1 MTGTARLTVGCVQM
15 RSALDPA
22 ENLPRM
28 LAHIAEAARLGVR
41 LLVFPEAST
50 SRSDDPLVPS
60 RSEGLDEGCVPDLAA
75 ASAEHDVTVVVG
87 VMETGPQ
94 GRPFNTLVALQGGR
108 AVAVY
113 RKLHLYDAAGTR
125 ESDSVAPGDG
135 PLITFDVDGFRI
147 GMMTCY
153 DIRFPELA
161 RLLADRGADVIA
173 VPTSWVRGPL
183 KEMHWLTFCRA
194 RAIENTVY
202 VAGACQTGGDR
213 IGHTM
218 VVAPDGVA
226 EASAG
231 YDEELVIARVTAARL
246 DRVRTAFPMLSQRR
260 FAIDSTPRAATDL
273 TASGQRSR
281 A

>member
-1 MTGTARLTVGCVQM
+1 MTGGAQLTVGCVQM
-15 RSALDPA
+15 HSGLDPV

-28 LAHIAEAARLGVR
+28 LAHIADAGRRGVR

-50 SRSDDPLVPS
+50 SRSDDPAVPA
-60 RSEGLDEGCVPDLAA
+60 RSESLDEGSVPALAA

-94 GRPFNTLVALQGGR
+94 GRPFNTLVALQAGR
-108 AVAVY
+108 VVAVY

-125 ESDSVAPGDG
+125 ESDSVTPGDG
-135 PLITFDVDGFRI
+135 PLTTFDVDGFRI
-147 GMMTCY
+147 AMMTCY

-161 RLLADRGADVIA
+161 RLLADRGADLIA
-173 VPTSWVRGPL
+173 VPTSWMRGPL

-202 VAGACQTGGDR
+202 IAGACQTGGDR
-213 IGHTM
+213 IGHTT

-231 YDEELVIARVTAARL
+231 IDEELVIARVTADRL
-246 DRVRTAFPMLSQRR
+246 DRVRGAFPMLAQRR
-260 FAIDSTPRAATDL
+260 FSIDSTPRAAAGHTPPRDR
-273 TASGQRSR
+273 TSA
-281 A
+281 